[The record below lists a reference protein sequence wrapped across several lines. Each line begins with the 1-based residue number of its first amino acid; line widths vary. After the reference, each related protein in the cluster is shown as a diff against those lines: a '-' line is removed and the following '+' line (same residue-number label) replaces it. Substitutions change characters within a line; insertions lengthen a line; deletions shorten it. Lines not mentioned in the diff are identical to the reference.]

1 MSEFWGPKGWS
12 WLSKFGGWGRAW
24 WHNFSNSCGCW
35 QVAGGCQHP
44 GSLKPITEFWC
55 LTLPACETRQNC
67 FVTKKPVRC
76 VFCVSKLSTLAFRTH
91 VDLAFPRKVPT
102 YLNSLVQVWYHL
114 GLFRN
119 VWSSDVSKNF
129 STMGDQ
135 HPGSQWVDFLHHFDE
150 GESYYIKYSLHE
162 IHPGS
167 QCLGRVQAV
176 FISIHLSDSLW
187 QTSHHILIK
196 LSPN

>member
-1 MSEFWGPKGWS
+1 MSSLAVRVLSPKGWS
-12 WLSKFGGWGRAW
+12 WLSKFGGFGRAW

-35 QVAGGCQHP
+35 QVARWLPASGKFKTH
-44 GSLKPITEFWC
+44 TEFWC
-55 LTLPACETRQNC
+55 LTFAACETRQNC

-76 VFCVSKLSTLAFRTH
+76 VFFVFQNWAQASLRTH

-135 HPGSQWVDFLHHFDE
+135 HPGSQWVDFTSFWWRGILH
-150 GESYYIKYSLHE
+150 Y
-162 IHPGS
+162 
-167 QCLGRVQAV
+167 
-176 FISIHLSDSLW
+176 
-187 QTSHHILIK
+187 
-196 LSPN
+196 